1 MALIT
6 KPLKNCK
13 TGNIGVVKKTEC
25 IIHTN
30 QIRDKDLERLI
41 VVGGGDG
48 GIPATVISKV
58 NRYGGLLN
66 ATSKRNS
73 ILTEPKKV

>member
-30 QIRDKDLERLI
+30 QTRDKDLERLI
-41 VVGGGDG
+41 VVGGGM
-48 GIPATVISKV
+48 AAFL
-58 NRYGGLLN
+58 RLLL
-66 ATSKRNS
+66 AKL
-73 ILTEPKKV
+73 IDMADY